1 MNPLKKLYY
10 KSRIFL
16 RNQYYKSN
24 KIEDTCPDRTALFI
38 CIKLLKIEDSLLL
51 IAPVSGDKY
60 IYNERLNIFVSL
72 FGTSGTIVEKN
83 YSHEICLTRKDW
95 DKLEKIF
102 SVEMEKRTKK
112 IEYKVKKGVKDSL
125 SNIYSKIESALNS
138 VSLN

>member
-1 MNPLKKLYY
+1 
-10 KSRIFL
+10 
-16 RNQYYKSN
+16 
-24 KIEDTCPDRTALFI
+24 
-38 CIKLLKIEDSLLL
+38 LKIEDSLLL

-102 SVEMEKRTKK
+102 SSEMEKRTKK

-125 SNIYSKIESALNS
+125 SNIYNKIESALNS
-138 VSLN
+138 VVLN